1 MTNPRIPMIPGRQA
15 AASASPAATLQAND
29 PGAMWASATAK
40 AAAHLGMFQN
50 VLICGGIFE

>member
-1 MTNPRIPMIPGRQA
+1 MIPGCQA